1 MRSRQLHS
9 SWSRSSPGRSRQCQ
23 ISTVPDLD
31 ESTRSLLSLIET
43 TAAFLFTV
51 EYLVRLCAAKPP
63 RQYVGSFY
71 GLVDLVAILPYWL
84 GQLGGWQSVRLL
96 RLVYL
101 VRLLK
106 LGRYSNAIDRYR
118 RALVLVRDEPAVFG
132 AASAAVLF
140 VAAVGIW
147 HCERDVQP
155 EAFASVFD
163 ALWWSVCTLTTVGYG
178 DAYPVTVGGKVWT
191 TATVI
196 VGLGVV
202 AVPSGIIATALTE
215 VRAADLAERRKRF
228 EGDAERDN

>member
-1 MRSRQLHS
+1 M
-9 SWSRSSPGRSRQCQ
+9 
-23 ISTVPDLD
+23 
-31 ESTRSLLSLIET
+31 
-43 TAAFLFTV
+43 
-51 EYLVRLCAAKPP
+51 
-63 RQYVGSFY
+63 
-71 GLVDLVAILPYWL
+71 PYWL